1 MASHQLSDDEL
12 DIDDY
17 DGGQMNMEDGDHGYR
32 EVEIREQDRLLRA
45 YYYYIHSL
53 VNIIS
58 LFLKML

>member
-32 EVEIREQDRLLRA
+32 EVEIREQDR
-45 YYYYIHSL
+45 
-53 VNIIS
+53 
-58 LFLKML
+58 